1 MKKLIALLLV
11 LVMVA
16 GLVACAGSN
25 DETKGNDTTNT
36 ENTADSNG
44 DSNTGS
50 GEPIYIGLSAK
61 ITGADAANGDRMVK
75 AAQMAVDEVNAAGGL
90 LGGRKVELV
99 IQDDATDNAM
109 AVNVANIFAGNDKIS
124 AVVGPWNSGMILAA
138 EGVYKDAKIPFFG
151 LGTNPK
157 LLELDNEYC
166 FLVRANDNLM
176 ASCAA
181 KLIIDEFKVK
191 SVGIMYTN
199 NEFGTGAMEVIEAAC
214 KDAGMAVYPEA
225 INIGDTDVTG
235 QILDLKSKGAECMV
249 VWASD
254 AEYVLTARQAYELGL
269 QVPTVASPAITMD
282 QVRDLC
288 EPEWVEGWYSVTD
301 FVGNSDDPEV
311 TAFCD
316 KYASDYG
323 EGQKAELYVADVYD
337 LGIELALIVCPFY
350 NKPTQEGL
358 YLHYKT
364 IAENTKAN
372 IMLYNI
378 PIFVG
383 VNLEAETVGRLA
395 AIPNIVGV
403 KDEAGV
409 NPTQVTDFF
418 LATEKVDPNF
428 VVYNGDDIMLL
439 PTIVQGAMGIVSG
452 GAHIFGHEI
461 RAIFEAFEKGEN
473 EKAKE
478 LFVPMYRFCKTT
490 GQNGRILPNSLLR
503 PAIEA
508 VTGIKLGPA
517 RLPLAPATEAEL
529 DVTLGVLREL
539 GKL

>member
-44 DSNTGS
+44 DSNTDS

-99 IQDDATDNAM
+99 IQDDATDNAI

-138 EGVYKDAKIPFFG
+138 ESVYKDAKIPFFG
-151 LGTNPK
+151 LGTNPQ

-282 QVRDLC
+282 QVHDLC
-288 EPEWVEGWYSVTD
+288 EPDWVEGWYSVTD

-323 EGQKAELYVADVYD
+323 EGQKAELYVADVYSTFKLVFD
-337 LGIELALIVCPFY
+337 AIERAGSADRQAIHDAV
-350 NKPTQEGL
+350 
-358 YLHYKT
+358 
-364 IAENTKAN
+364 
-372 IMLYNI
+372 
-378 PIFVG
+378 
-383 VNLEAETVGRLA
+383 AETKDFPMLQ
-395 AIPNIVGV
+395 GV
-403 KDEAGV
+403 ATCDENNLLIHSATVAVIKDNV
-409 NPTQVTDFF
+409 PVMYTT
-418 LATEKVDPNF
+418 
-428 VVYNGDDIMLL
+428 
-439 PTIVQGAMGIVSG
+439 VS
-452 GAHIFGHEI
+452 
-461 RAIFEAFEKGEN
+461 
-473 EKAKE
+473 
-478 LFVPMYRFCKTT
+478 
-490 GQNGRILPNSLLR
+490 
-503 PAIEA
+503 
-508 VTGIKLGPA
+508 
-517 RLPLAPATEAEL
+517 AE
-529 DVTLGVLREL
+529 
-539 GKL
+539 

>member
-75 AAQMAVDEVNAAGGL
+75 AAQ
-90 LGGRKVELV
+90 
-99 IQDDATDNAM
+99 M

-254 AEYVLTARQAYELGL
+254 AEYVLSARQAYELGF

-323 EGQKAELYVADVYD
+323 EGQKAELYVADVYSTFKLVFD
-337 LGIELALIVCPFY
+337 AIERAGSADRQAIRDAVAETKDFPMLQGNATCDENNLLVHSATVALIKDNVPVMY
-350 NKPTQEGL
+350 T
-358 YLHYKT
+358 T
-364 IAENTKAN
+364 VSAE
-372 IMLYNI
+372 
-378 PIFVG
+378 
-383 VNLEAETVGRLA
+383 
-395 AIPNIVGV
+395 
-403 KDEAGV
+403 
-409 NPTQVTDFF
+409 
-418 LATEKVDPNF
+418 
-428 VVYNGDDIMLL
+428 
-439 PTIVQGAMGIVSG
+439 
-452 GAHIFGHEI
+452 
-461 RAIFEAFEKGEN
+461 
-473 EKAKE
+473 
-478 LFVPMYRFCKTT
+478 
-490 GQNGRILPNSLLR
+490 
-503 PAIEA
+503 
-508 VTGIKLGPA
+508 
-517 RLPLAPATEAEL
+517 
-529 DVTLGVLREL
+529 
-539 GKL
+539 

>member
-1 MKKLIALLLV
+1 M
-11 LVMVA
+11 
-16 GLVACAGSN
+16 ACAGSN

-90 LGGRKVELV
+90 LVGRRGGLV

-109 AVNVANIFAGNDKIS
+109 AVNVADGLADD
-124 AVVGPWNSGMILAA
+124 AILAA

-199 NEFGTGAMEVIEAAC
+199 NEFGTGAMEVIDAAC

-323 EGQKAELYVADVYD
+323 EGQKAELYVADVYSTFKLVFD
-337 LGIELALIVCPFY
+337 AIERAGSADRQAIRDAVAETKDFPMLQGNATCDENNLLVHSATVALIKDNVPVMY
-350 NKPTQEGL
+350 T
-358 YLHYKT
+358 T
-364 IAENTKAN
+364 VSAE
-372 IMLYNI
+372 
-378 PIFVG
+378 
-383 VNLEAETVGRLA
+383 
-395 AIPNIVGV
+395 
-403 KDEAGV
+403 
-409 NPTQVTDFF
+409 
-418 LATEKVDPNF
+418 
-428 VVYNGDDIMLL
+428 
-439 PTIVQGAMGIVSG
+439 
-452 GAHIFGHEI
+452 
-461 RAIFEAFEKGEN
+461 
-473 EKAKE
+473 
-478 LFVPMYRFCKTT
+478 
-490 GQNGRILPNSLLR
+490 
-503 PAIEA
+503 
-508 VTGIKLGPA
+508 
-517 RLPLAPATEAEL
+517 
-529 DVTLGVLREL
+529 
-539 GKL
+539 